1 MASENMAITIM
12 ANVAVTDP
20 CLYLFLFLT
29 FEEISVLVPL
39 RGLSPSLPPHKHP

>member
-1 MASENMAITIM
+1 MASENMANTIM

-20 CLYLFLFLT
+20 CLYLVLFLT

-39 RGLSPSLPPHKHP
+39 RGLSPS